1 MWCIPELNEEFI
13 ERMEKILKTYEK
25 PYNPKEP
32 VICFDEKPVQ
42 LLLDYRKPLLMRPG
56 TIKKND
62 SEYIRKGTANIFVTV
77 EPKAGNHYLYVT
89 KNKTGNE
96 FAKVIKRLS
105 EKYPNVKTI
114 HLVMDNYS
122 THTLKSLTNAYGL
135 YQGKRI
141 WKKFTVHY
149 TPKHASWLNQAE
161 IGISMVSKQ
170 CLGKSRTGDFDELR
184 KKVNAWQKTANKKK
198 IKIHWQFTTKKAREK
213 FKY

>member
-13 ERMEKILKTYEK
+13 VRMEKILKIYEK
-25 PYNPKEP
+25 PYNSNEP

-42 LLLDYRKPLLMRPG
+42 LLSDYRKPLSMMPG
-56 TIKKND
+56 TIKKID
-62 SEYIRKGTANIFVTV
+62 SEYVRNGTANIFVTV

-89 KNKTGNE
+89 RNKKGNE

-105 EKYPNVKTI
+105 KKYPRAKAI

-122 THTLKSLTNAYGL
+122 THTLKSLTDAYGIS
-135 YQGKRI
+135 QGKKI
-141 WKKFTVHY
+141 WRKFKVHY

-170 CLGKSRTGDFDELR
+170 CLGKTRTGDFDALR
-184 KKVNAWQKTANKKK
+184 NKVNAWQKFANKKK
-198 IKIHWQFTTKKAREK
+198 LKIQWNFTTKKAREK

>member
-42 LLLDYRKPLLMRPG
+42 LLLDYRKPLSMMPG
-56 TIKKND
+56 TIRKID
-62 SEYIRKGTANIFVTV
+62 SEYVRKGTANIFVTV

-89 KNKTGNE
+89 RNKKGNE
-96 FAKVIKRLS
+96 FAKVMKRLS
-105 EKYPNVKTI
+105 KKYQNVKTI

-122 THTLKSLTNAYGL
+122 THTLKSVTNVYGL
-135 YQGKRI
+135 SQGKKI
-141 WKKFTVHY
+141 WRKFTIHY
-149 TPKHASWLNQAE
+149 TPNHASWLNQAE

-184 KKVNAWQKTANKKK
+184 NKVNAWQKIANKKK
-198 IKIHWQFTTKKAREK
+198 MKIYWKFTTKKAREK